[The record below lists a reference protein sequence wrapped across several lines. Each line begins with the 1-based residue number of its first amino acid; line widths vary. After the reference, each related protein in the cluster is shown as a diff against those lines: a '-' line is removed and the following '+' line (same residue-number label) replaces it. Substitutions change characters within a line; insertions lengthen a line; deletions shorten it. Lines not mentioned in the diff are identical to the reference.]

1 VSANIHPTAVIHR
14 DAQVGD
20 DCEVGPYCVIGSKVR
35 LGAGCQL
42 HSHVVLDGN
51 TTIGERCEFFPF
63 SCIGKKTQDLK
74 YKGGNPRLE
83 IGNRNVFRE
92 HVTVHPST
100 NDGEAT
106 VIGSNNL
113 FLISA
118 HVAHDCIV
126 GNHVIMSGFAGLAG
140 HILVEDYAILSG
152 YAAIHQF
159 CRIGKMSI
167 VAGCARVVQDVPP
180 FMIADGHPAE
190 TRGVNK
196 VGLERNGVSEE
207 AQRALR
213 EAFKILF
220 KSGLTVPK
228 ALDKI
233 RTELPP
239 SQELEHLI
247 DFCRK
252 SERGIAR

>member
-1 VSANIHPTAVIHR
+1 MIHPTAII
-14 DAQVGD
+14 DTGAEIGAN
-20 DCEVGPYCVIGSKVR
+20 CEIGPYCIIGANVR
-35 LGAGCQL
+35 LADECRL
-42 HSHVVLDGN
+42 HSHVVLDGK
-51 TTIGERCEFFPF
+51 TSIGSRCEFFPF
-63 SCIGKKTQDLK
+63 ACLGKKTQDLK
-74 YKGGNPRLE
+74 YKGGQPRLE
-83 IGNRNVFRE
+83 IGSDNVFRE
-92 HVTVHPST
+92 HVTVHSAT
-100 NDGEAT
+100 SDGEAT
-106 VIGSNNL
+106 VIGSHSL

-118 HVAHDCIV
+118 HVAHECIV

-140 HILVEDYAILSG
+140 HVLVEDYAILSG

-196 VGLERNGVSEE
+196 IGLERNGVSEE
-207 AQRALR
+207 THRSLR

-220 KSGLTVPK
+220 KSGLTVPN
-228 ALDKI
+228 ALTRI
-233 RTELPP
+233 QSELPP
-239 SQELEHLI
+239 SQELEHFI